1 LKCIID
7 AFVRSGDR
15 AVASRKGVKLKY
27 KILPQAAA
35 FAALLNGAALQTCIA
50 QQDLGNHAFHHR
62 FEDAQRWAKT
72 FDNPE
77 RDAWQK
83 PEQVLDALGL
93 ERGSIVADIGAGTG
107 YFSARIARRIP
118 DGKIYAADVEPD
130 MVRYLRERAGK
141 EHLPNLIAVQAAP
154 DAANLPE
161 PASAVLVVDTYHHI
175 QNRIEYFSK
184 LRASLLPKGRLA
196 IIDFKADSPSG
207 PPVQHRIA
215 PEKVIEELNAAGY
228 SLAET
233 RDFLP
238 RQYFL
243 IFTKRDP

>member
-1 LKCIID
+1 VNGHFD
-7 AFVRSGDR
+7 ARVRLL
-15 AVASRKGVKLKY
+15 ARKGVKLRY
-27 KILPQAAA
+27 KILPQVVV
-35 FAALLNGAALQTCIA
+35 FAALLNGAALQACIA
-50 QQDLGNHAFHHR
+50 QTGPGNHAYHHR
-62 FEDAQRWAKT
+62 FEDAQRWAKQ

-77 RDAWQK
+77 RDAWQR

-107 YFSARIARRIP
+107 YFSARIAKRIA

-130 MVRYLRERAGK
+130 MVRYLRERAGN
-141 EHLPNLIAVQAAP
+141 EHLTNLIAVQAAP

-161 PASAVLVVDTYHHI
+161 PASTVLIVDTYHHI
-175 QNRIEYFSK
+175 ENRIEYFSK
-184 LRASLLPKGRLA
+184 LRASLLPNGRLA

-207 PPVQHRIA
+207 PPVQHRIS
-215 PEKVIEELNAAGY
+215 PEKVTEELNAAGY

-233 RDFLP
+233 HHFLP

-243 IFTKRDP
+243 IFRKRNP